1 MELRELYEKIELPLE
16 MVEQLVQI
24 EKEFSLM
31 EVEQFLQEMVQLETA
46 EKAYNELVV
55 YLKEDQGNM
64 KMLYCQLEC
73 ARRIYEKYKQ
83 LQISDKIYID
93 TMKCFTRFANEC
105 KKRNGA
111 YFFDRG
117 WWTYRQI
124 SMKLFR
130 VGVLE
135 YELCQKEKELMISM
149 HIPSDSIFGK
159 VQVDNSLKEAKEFLH
174 QFYPL
179 YDNAIFYCD
188 SWLLSPALE
197 SLLSEESNILNFQ
210 KRFQITNVYEEANDF
225 LEWLFQSPENVAYE
239 QLPEHTSL
247 QRKAKQWVLAGKK
260 IGVAYGILH
269 IKKDEII
276 NDSI

>member
-1 MELRELYEKIELPLE
+1 MDLRELYEKIELPLE

-24 EKEFSLM
+24 EKEVSLTD
-31 EVEQFLQEMVQLETA
+31 VEPLLQEMLQKETA
-46 EKAYNELVV
+46 EKAYNKLSV
-55 YLKEDQGNM
+55 YLKEDKGNM

-73 ARRIYEKYKQ
+73 ARRTYEKYKE

-130 VGVLE
+130 IGALE

-149 HIPSDSIFGK
+149 HIPSDGAFGK
-159 VQVDNSLKEAKEFLH
+159 IQVDNSLKEAKKFLH

-210 KRFQITNVYEEANDF
+210 KRFQITKVYEEANDF
-225 LEWLFQSPENVAYE
+225 LEWLFQSPEDVAYE

-247 QRKAKQWVLAGKK
+247 QRKAKQWVLDGKK
-260 IGVAYGILH
+260 IGVAYGIL
-269 IKKDEII
+269 K
-276 NDSI
+276 